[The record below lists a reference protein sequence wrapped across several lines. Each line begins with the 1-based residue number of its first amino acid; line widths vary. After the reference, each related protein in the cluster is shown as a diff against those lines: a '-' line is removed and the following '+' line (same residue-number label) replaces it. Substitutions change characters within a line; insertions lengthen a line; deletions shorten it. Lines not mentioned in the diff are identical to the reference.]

1 MACAAESAIYKTNV
15 RNLLL
20 EIGPHIYLK
29 MVKKKVKIAL
39 EQAVKAQSGST
50 GIDLFF
56 L

>member
-1 MACAAESAIYKTNV
+1 MVCAAESAILKLVQINWS
-15 RNLLL
+15 R
-20 EIGPHIYLK
+20 YLFENG
-29 MVKKKVKIAL
+29 KKKVKISL